1 MIDSVITEPPTIS
14 PIDVGDNE
22 FVDEPV
28 DEIVKAAARGETG
41 GASTGSLIIRI
52 R

>member
-1 MIDSVITEPPTIS
+1 MIDSVITEPPTIR

-22 FVDEPV
+22 FVG
-28 DEIVKAAARGETG
+28 IVKAAARGETG
-41 GASTGSLIIRI
+41 GASTGCLIIRM